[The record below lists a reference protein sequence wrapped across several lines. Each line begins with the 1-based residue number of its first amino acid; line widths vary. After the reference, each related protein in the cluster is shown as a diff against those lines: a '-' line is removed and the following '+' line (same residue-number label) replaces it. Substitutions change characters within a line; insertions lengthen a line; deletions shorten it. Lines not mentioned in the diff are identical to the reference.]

1 MPARVL
7 PRRSLPVGFDRKRRR
22 ISYPPPLLDGPPLR
36 CRPSGIRPVQF
47 QPRRVR
53 PAQPVR
59 FSPPRSALRT
69 VRTPRPRRL
78 RRNRNPAPLP
88 RPRRKPIRPPTPRP
102 RLQLRRDTL
111 GTPRLPA
118 YRPLPKLDRTTH
130 PRFARP
136 TVRFHRRS
144 FRPTSPH
151 RRRPAGPP
159 ATASYVLGLL
169 ATATTSPRITKL
181 RIRRGM
187 PRLPA
192 AVDWPNPPT
201 TRCRVAAFAKPFLRL
216 DLLPPPA
223 RTIRV
228 ADAVRHRSAK
238 KRPPTHS
245 RRPGTAVDVR
255 TASTSA
261 RKTSVAT
268 APVTAPVRAP
278 QRGYVICRSANS
290 AALGT
295 VSYLSAVPIADT
307 AETVD
312 PPISAS
318 RSGIVFCRPATTA
331 AAPVRAPADRID
343 VVPDRLAVSAADFAG
358 VFVRPSAS

>member
-1 MPARVL
+1 
-7 PRRSLPVGFDRKRRR
+7 
-22 ISYPPPLLDGPPLR
+22 
-36 CRPSGIRPVQF
+36 
-47 QPRRVR
+47 
-53 PAQPVR
+53 
-59 FSPPRSALRT
+59 
-69 VRTPRPRRL
+69 
-78 RRNRNPAPLP
+78 
-88 RPRRKPIRPPTPRP
+88 
-102 RLQLRRDTL
+102 
-111 GTPRLPA
+111 
-118 YRPLPKLDRTTH
+118 
-130 PRFARP
+130 
-136 TVRFHRRS
+136 
-144 FRPTSPH
+144 
-151 RRRPAGPP
+151 
-159 ATASYVLGLL
+159 
-169 ATATTSPRITKL
+169 
-181 RIRRGM
+181 M